1 MHLKYRARFFRLTDL
16 FLSSTH
22 LPAALVAAFIKRL
35 ARLSLTA
42 PPAAIIMIIPFVYN
56 LFKKHPG
63 CMVMIQ
69 REAPEADGFDNV
81 PEFKGVFAIA
91 RELDAD
97 NQILMMQ
104 RLSHLSN
111 LMLSTRQYGN

>member
-81 PEFKGVFAIA
+81 PEFKGGLLSFANF
-91 RELDAD
+91 RC
-97 NQILMMQ
+97 
-104 RLSHLSN
+104 
-111 LMLSTRQYGN
+111 